1 MARPLAI
8 AVPFAL
14 VLIAALGLQKRW
26 FVLGGAVLM
35 LALSAV
41 LMQIRPPS
49 LTQRLRVGY
58 IEEVYFE
65 RRGAMRRALPPG
77 APIPPSAI
85 ARAQSESALPPSSW
99 PF

>member
-1 MARPLAI
+1 
-8 AVPFAL
+8 

-35 LALSAV
+35 LVISSV
-41 LMQIRPPS
+41 IVQMQPPS

-65 RRGAMRRALPPG
+65 RHGAMQRALPPG
-77 APIPPSAI
+77 APIPPRAI
-85 ARAQSESALPPSSW
+85 ARARIESAIPPSSW